1 MKLSKLLP
9 IGILCALAAG
19 GPARGDEGV
28 ATGVGTRFSQT
39 STPLTNGQG
48 TLEWVFTHRFNQNVK
63 DAGGGSLG
71 GLDSGAAIGFGVAYV
86 FVPNV
91 AVEVYRVNNYADY
104 EFALKATLVR
114 PHASFPLGLGVRGG
128 LDWRTAAY
136 ASKETS
142 AFGQVLLSYS
152 IANRVT
158 FAAAPSYTANTQFQT
173 DVFNVPVVLQ
183 LKITKSIAVIGE
195 FVPKKNF
202 LPDSVAQWT
211 VAIEKQIFH
220 HRFAVWMGNTQATTV
235 DQYIGGDYSGGIT
248 DKNMKIGFNLSR
260 AWDLFPAK

>member
-1 MKLSKLLP
+1 MKLSKLPP

-19 GPARGDEGV
+19 GPARDDEGV

-39 STPLTNGQG
+39 STPLTNDQG

-71 GLDSGAAIGFGVAYV
+71 GLDSGAAIGFGVAYI

-136 ASKETS
+136 APSSANSSRRRTSCRTRWPSGRSRSRSRSSITGSPCGWGTPRRRPSTSTS
-142 AFGQVLLSYS
+142 A
-152 IANRVT
+152 
-158 FAAAPSYTANTQFQT
+158 
-173 DVFNVPVVLQ
+173 
-183 LKITKSIAVIGE
+183 
-195 FVPKKNF
+195 
-202 LPDSVAQWT
+202 
-211 VAIEKQIFH
+211 
-220 HRFAVWMGNTQATTV
+220 ATTPAA
-235 DQYIGGDYSGGIT
+235 
-248 DKNMKIGFNLSR
+248 SR
-260 AWDLFPAK
+260 TGT